1 MLYPQKNSAK
11 KTNYI
16 LKVAM
21 LISIFVG
28 IVLLLINNFTTPGI
42 RWARY
47 CNAGIIYVWVTV
59 MYALNRNIN
68 IASHLFIQMIAIS
81 ALCVYFDISLGFNAW
96 SINLAIPII
105 VIITNIAMLILS
117 ISSYNFIRYALFQL
131 LIVFTS
137 LLPIFFVYEN
147 MINDK
152 TLSII
157 ATAVS
162 GVNLLISLVFHF
174 KDIKSELIRKFH
186 I

>member
-1 MLYPQKNSAK
+1 MLYPKKNSAK

-16 LKVAM
+16 LKTAI
-21 LISIFVG
+21 LISILVG
-28 IVLLLINNFTTPGI
+28 IVLLLINHLTTPEI

-59 MYALNRNIN
+59 IYALNRNVN

-81 ALCVYFDISLGFNAW
+81 ALCIYIDISMGFNAW
-96 SINLAIPII
+96 SINLAVPII
-105 VIITNIAMLILS
+105 VMITNIAMLILS
-117 ISSYNFIRYALFQL
+117 ISSYNFIRYSFFQL
-131 LIVFTS
+131 LIILTS
-137 LLPIFFVYEN
+137 LVPIFLVYEN

-162 GVNLLISLVFHF
+162 GVNLFISLIFHF